1 MKDHDI
7 IKNIRAGKREK
18 PIRQLYKEYPKVRA
32 NILSTGGSEEIAQ
45 EIFNDSLILLIEKVS
60 EPSFQLTSK
69 LSTYLYGINRFLW
82 KNQLRKQNRYIELE
96 WSDTLIISEDDLD
109 YQEEKEEK
117 LKVMENILNT
127 ISEKCKKIFE
137 MFYFNRQSMQFVAE
151 KLGFSSV
158 NSAKT
163 QKYKCMERA
172 IKLAKELSN
181 TEKSRL

>member
-1 MKDHDI
+1 MKDQDI
-7 IKNIRAGKREK
+7 IKNIRAGRREK
-18 PIRQLYKEYPKVRA
+18 PIKHLYKEYPKVKA
-32 NILSTGGSEEIAQ
+32 KIVSSGGTDIIAE

-60 EPSFQLTSK
+60 DPKFELTSK

-82 KNQLRKQNRYIELE
+82 MNQLRKQNKYVELE
-96 WSDTLIISEDDLD
+96 WSDTLIISQDDLG

-117 LKVMENILNT
+117 LKMMESILNT

-137 MFYFNRQSMQFVAE
+137 MFYFNKESMQIISE

-172 IKLAKELSN
+172 MKMANEMSN
-181 TEKSRL
+181 PVTSES